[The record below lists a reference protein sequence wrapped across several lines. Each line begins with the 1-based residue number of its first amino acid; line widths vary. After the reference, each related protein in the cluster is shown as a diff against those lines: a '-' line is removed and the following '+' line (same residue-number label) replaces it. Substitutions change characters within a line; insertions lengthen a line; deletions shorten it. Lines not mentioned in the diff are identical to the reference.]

1 MSEGLLARLP
11 RLARLRFGL
20 PALRG
25 LLPLILLLAVWQI
38 IDPQRSPYFPP
49 PSAWWVALTGLA
61 RTGRLATAVG
71 ATLTTFALAIV
82 LACVIGGLF
91 GLLLG
96 RSRSARR
103 ALGPLFEFCRGL
115 PPPVIVP
122 VAVLLLGYVQS
133 LKLVIVVLVAVWPI
147 LLNTASATASLSELL
162 VEVSQTMRLG
172 RLATLAKIVI
182 PAGGA
187 AFLVGVRSAV
197 PLAIIITLLVEM
209 LTSLPG
215 IGSLIVISQ
224 RQFHAAEVYGLLVIV
239 GLVGFVLN
247 GVFVMIEGALLSRWP
262 PRASY
267 VQGR

>member
-1 MSEGLLARLP
+1 MSSRAP
-11 RLARLRFGL
+11 WITAFRFGF
-20 PALRG
+20 PPLRG
-25 LLPLILLLAVWQI
+25 LLPLLVLLALWQV
-38 IDPQRSPYFPP
+38 IDPQSSPYFPP
-49 PSAWWVALTGLA
+49 LSAWWRGLAGLAHSGRLLSALT
-61 RTGRLATAVG
+61 

-82 LACVIGGLF
+82 LACVIGGFTGVLI
-91 GLLLG
+91 G
-96 RSRSARR
+96 RSRAARR
-103 ALGPLFEFCRGL
+103 ALGPLMEFCRGL

-122 VAVLLLGYVQS
+122 VAVLVLGYVES
-133 LKLVIVVLVAVWPI
+133 LKLLIVVLVAVWPI
-147 LLNTASATASLSELL
+147 LLNTAAATATLPELL
-162 VEVSQTMRLG
+162 GEVSHTLRIG
-172 RLATLAKIVI
+172 RLATMLKIVV
-182 PAGGA
+182 PSAVP

-239 GLVGFVLN
+239 GLVGFALN

-267 VQGR
+267 MQGN